1 MEKKEF
7 DTQRWDEYVQ
17 AVEDFT
23 KDKKEIMGEIEG
35 LTPHI
40 LKEHLEEAV
49 QYKKGYY
56 KNDKGQYEYVKGIEV
71 TNDVSNLCRMGFNG
85 EDRGVWIHYC
95 IIDDD
100 SVRQFD
106 SPVFMFSSQ
115 FNPRITPKDELM
127 KPTTKEDFDAQV
139 ERTVKNLIADYPEKR
154 NPQEYLDYME
164 GFDKLCEEYKDVL
177 GMVFPGVFEED

>member
-1 MEKKEF
+1 MEFTEEQDKRWNEFTDKLAKFGKE
-7 DTQRWDEYVQ
+7 R
-17 AVEDFT
+17 
-23 KDKKEIMGEIEG
+23 KEIMEEIQY

-56 KNDKGQYEYVKGIEV
+56 KNKKGQYEYVKGIEV
-71 TNDVSNLCRMGFNG
+71 TNDTSNLCRMGYNG

-106 SPVFMFSSQ
+106 CPVFMFSSQ

-127 KPTTKEDFDAQV
+127 KPTTKEDFEAQV
-139 ERTVKNLIADYPEKR
+139 ERTIKNLVADYQEKR
-154 NPQEYLDYME
+154 NPQEYLDYIN
-164 GFDKLCEEYKDVL
+164 GFEKICEEYKDVV
-177 GMVFPGVFEED
+177 GMVFPGFVDED

>member
-1 MEKKEF
+1 MEEKEF

-17 AVEDFT
+17 AVKEFNQ
-23 KDKKEIMGEIEG
+23 DKKEIMSEIEG

-40 LKEHLEEAV
+40 LREHLEEAV
-49 QYKKGYY
+49 KYKKGYY
-56 KNDKGQYEYVKGIEV
+56 KNNKGQYEYVKGIEV
-71 TNDVSNLCRMGFNG
+71 TNDTGNLCRMGFNG

-100 SVRQFD
+100 SVHQLD
-106 SPVFMFSSQ
+106 CPVFMFTSQ

-154 NPQEYLDYME
+154 NPQEYLDYMK
-164 GFDKLCEEYKDVL
+164 GFDKLCENYKDVL
-177 GMVFPGVFEED
+177 GMVFTGLFDEE